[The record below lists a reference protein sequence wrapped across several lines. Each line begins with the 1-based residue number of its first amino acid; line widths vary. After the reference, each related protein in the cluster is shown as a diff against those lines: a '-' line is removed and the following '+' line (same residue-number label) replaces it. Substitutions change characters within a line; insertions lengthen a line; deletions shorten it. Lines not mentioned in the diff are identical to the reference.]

1 MKEEIWKE
9 IEGYN
14 GDYLISNHGRVKSFK
29 RNKNGIIMKPSVNKT
44 NYLYL
49 ELKYNTK
56 RKKFYIH
63 RLVAESFIKN
73 SNPDKYNQV
82 NHIDENKQNNYFE
95 NLEWCNAQ
103 YNAQYNAEYSLSKQY
118 KILFPDDHIEMIFNL
133 KKFCRKFLLDDGAMF
148 KTLIGNYH
156 KGYKILKIIDKK
168 ENTIKSNNT
177 YRKMYKISF
186 LENKIFDVKDLNKF
200 CIQKKLNYKHL
211 LYTFNHGN
219 SHNGYKILSINN
231 EILITYNLNK
241 FCRENNLNKNCLHRT
256 YQNGKVHKGYKIIE
270 KINKDGKLI
279 KPKSK

>member
-95 NLEWCNAQ
+95 NLEWCSPQ
-103 YNAQYNAEYSLSKQY
+103 YNTEYSQSKFY
-118 KILFPDDHIEMIFNL
+118 KIQFPDNHVDTIFNL
-133 KKFCRKFLLDDGAMF
+133 SKFCKDNDLNR
-148 KTLIGNYH
+148 GNMNLSFTKEEYFY
-156 KGYKILKIIDKK
+156 KGYKILSKEKEII
-168 ENTIKSNNT
+168 
-177 YRKMYKISF
+177 
-186 LENKIFDVKDLNKF
+186 
-200 CIQKKLNYKHL
+200 
-211 LYTFNHGN
+211 
-219 SHNGYKILSINN
+219 
-231 EILITYNLNK
+231 YN
-241 FCRENNLNKNCLHRT
+241 
-256 YQNGKVHKGYKIIE
+256 
-270 KINKDGKLI
+270 
-279 KPKSK
+279 